1 MKTTPL
7 PLSVTGRQ
15 AIDVVRD
22 LTRNAT
28 NVFVE
33 TINSPMEIESKGRGN
48 VVTEIDY
55 LIERQSIE
63 LLQREYPTFN
73 ILSEEKG
80 ETAGS
85 AEYTWILDPI
95 DGTRNFVSGMPIF
108 SLTLA
113 LMYKDQVVLGATL
126 DPFRDELFLAEL
138 GRGTTLNGRDVQIGS
153 NHTVQDGVIS
163 SDMGYSDER
172 AHNALKLMVHLW
184 PRTQSIRILGS
195 AALALAY
202 VASGRL
208 DLYFH
213 HMVSPWDTA
222 AGILLVRE
230 AGGTVKD
237 RNGNEG
243 RPESQSIV
251 AGNAAIVDDFLK
263 IADGSEWRV
272 GV

>member
-1 MKTTPL
+1 MKIPPL
-7 PLSVTGRQ
+7 LLSTTGRK
-15 AIDVVRD
+15 AIDVVRQ
-22 LTRNAT
+22 LTQDVT
-28 NVFVE
+28 KIFVE
-33 TINSPMEIESKGRGN
+33 TIDSPIETESKGRGN

-55 LIERQSIE
+55 LIEKQSIE
-63 LLQREYPTFN
+63 LLQIEYPTFH

-80 ETAGS
+80 ETIGS
-85 AEYTWILDPI
+85 ADYTWILDPI

-108 SLTLA
+108 SFTIA

-126 DPFRDELFLAEL
+126 DPFRDELFVAEL
-138 GRGTTLNGRDVQIGS
+138 GQGTTLNGKAVQVGS
-153 NHTVQDGVIS
+153 SQTVQDGVIS

-172 AHNALKLMVHLW
+172 AHNALKLMVDLW
-184 PRTQSIRILGS
+184 PGTQSIRILGS

-230 AGGTVKD
+230 AGGTVRD
-237 RNGNEG
+237 RDGNQG
-243 RPESQSIV
+243 RPEIQSII
-251 AGNAAIVDDFLK
+251 AGNTGIVEDFLRMSE
-263 IADGSEWRV
+263 GSNWRV
-272 GV
+272 GT

>member
-1 MKTTPL
+1 MKTTAL
-7 PLSVTGRQ
+7 PLSITGRQ
-15 AIDVVRD
+15 AVDVARD
-22 LTRNAT
+22 LTQNAVA
-28 NVFVE
+28 VFFE
-33 TINSPMEIESKGRGN
+33 TINSPMETESKGRGN

-63 LLQREYPTFN
+63 LLQHEYPTFN

-80 ETAGS
+80 ETVGS

-95 DGTRNFVSGMPIF
+95 DGTRNFVSGMPIC

-113 LMYKDQVVLGATL
+113 LMHKDQVVLGATL
-126 DPFRDELFLAEL
+126 DPFRNELFLAEL
-138 GRGTTLNGRDVQIGS
+138 GRGATLNGRDIRIGS
-153 NHTVQDGVIS
+153 APTVQEGVIS

-172 AHNALKLMVHLW
+172 AHNALKLMVALW
-184 PRTQSIRILGS
+184 PGTQSIRILGS

-237 RNGNEG
+237 RNGTQG

-263 IADGSEWRV
+263 IADGSEWSV
-272 GV
+272 GI